1 MTTLTQLDARDTEIL
16 ADRTHAFEQV
26 AGPRVGDYVR
36 FADDVT
42 RRISY
47 IWRDEHDQAFNVQTS
62 KGGSFHLSRFGYVSF
77 SGSLHN
83 GVAPETLSDT
93 GRRMLGSVWF
103 FHHDQRMAHNGL
115 DTEIPF
121 RIYRCSEVAPR

>member
-1 MTTLTQLDARDTEIL
+1 MLTLSQLDARDTEIL
-16 ADRTHAFEQV
+16 ADRIHSFEQV
-26 AGPRVGDYVR
+26 TGPRVGDYVR

-62 KGGSFHLSRFGYVSF
+62 DGGSYYLGKGYVSM
-77 SGSLHN
+77 SGSLYD
-83 GVAPETLSDT
+83 GVEPSTLTDT
-93 GRRMLGSVWF
+93 GRRVMGSVWF
-103 FHHDQRMAHNGL
+103 FHHDHRMAHNGV

-121 RIYRCSEVAPR
+121 RLYRCSEVAPR

>member
-16 ADRTHAFEQV
+16 AQRIYAFEQV
-26 AGPRVGDYVR
+26 TGPRVGDYVR

-62 KGGSFHLSRFGYVSF
+62 DGGSFYLGNGYVSF
-77 SGSLHN
+77 SGGLYDGVEPSSLS
-83 GVAPETLSDT
+83 GGD
-93 GRRMLGSVWF
+93 RKMLGSVWF
-103 FHHDQRMAHNGL
+103 FHHDQHMAHNGV
-115 DTEIPF
+115 DAEIPF
-121 RIYRCSEVAPR
+121 RLYRCSEVAPR

>member
-16 ADRTHAFEQV
+16 AQRIYAFEQV
-26 AGPRVGDYVR
+26 TGPRVGDYVR

-62 KGGSFHLSRFGYVSF
+62 DGGSFYLG
-77 SGSLHN
+77 N
-83 GVAPETLSDT
+83 GVDA
-93 GRRMLGSVWF
+93 
-103 FHHDQRMAHNGL
+103 
-115 DTEIPF
+115 EIPF
-121 RIYRCSEVAPR
+121 RLYRCSEVAPR